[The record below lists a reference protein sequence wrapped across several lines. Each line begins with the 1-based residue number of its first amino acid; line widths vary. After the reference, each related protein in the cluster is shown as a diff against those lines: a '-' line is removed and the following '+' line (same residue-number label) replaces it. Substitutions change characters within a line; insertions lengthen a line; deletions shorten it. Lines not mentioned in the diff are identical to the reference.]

1 LNIGYLT
8 SIIHSPIIHAMK
20 RASDFV
26 LSLLLIFIALPLWAI
41 GAIAIKLD
49 SPGPAFYRALRIG
62 KTGDPIAG
70 SLLS

>member
-1 LNIGYLT
+1 
-8 SIIHSPIIHAMK
+8 MK